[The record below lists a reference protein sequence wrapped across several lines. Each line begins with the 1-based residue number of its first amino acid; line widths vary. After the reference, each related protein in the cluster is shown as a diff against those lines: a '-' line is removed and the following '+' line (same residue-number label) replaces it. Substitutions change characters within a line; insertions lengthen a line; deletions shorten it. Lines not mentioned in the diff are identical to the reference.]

1 LLAKNLLSKATP
13 ARLLR
18 ALGLEAPVAPGGG
31 DGTQIPLKM
40 EDLTDGVGIAGY
52 SAEEYE
58 AYVRSSRLVARELQ
72 LAPGAQ
78 ALVVNGRVSAAG
90 PRCCN
95 ASANERLG
103 RSSGPLTQGTLVRWI
118 SRRWRAMSCGGG

>member
-18 ALGLEAPVAPGGG
+18 ALGLEAPVASGGS

-40 EDLTDGVGIAGY
+40 EDLTDRVGIAGY

-58 AYVRSSRLVARELQ
+58 AFVRSRRLVARELR

-78 ALVVNGRVSAAG
+78 ALVVNGRASAAM
-90 PRCCN
+90 PPLMSVW
-95 ASANERLG
+95 AG
-103 RSSGPLTQGTLVRWI
+103 R
-118 SRRWRAMSCGGG
+118 RAH